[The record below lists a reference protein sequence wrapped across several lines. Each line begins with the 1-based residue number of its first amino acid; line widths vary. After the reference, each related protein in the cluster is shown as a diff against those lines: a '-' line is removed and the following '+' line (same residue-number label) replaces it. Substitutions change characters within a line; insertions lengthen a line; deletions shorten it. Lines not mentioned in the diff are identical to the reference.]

1 MTQFTVFLPPR
12 SFSHHSFSVQLA
24 FMRTSL
30 RCLHC
35 HQTLETD
42 MNSSNLKKTITGV
55 GIAVLLA
62 SGTATAHQSDR
73 GHRSAHAPVRHHVS
87 HNHQANR
94 YAWTPRQVFR
104 YLNWQQ
110 TKERKSHG
118 RMVRKHQRKHVNA
131 HRYHRASVSRQAY
144 KQGYR
149 DAKKQSRKAAY
160 RHQRKAHNRGFDIA
174 QYDRKYD
181 RKHDGRRN
189 DRRNDRRRDG

>member
-1 MTQFTVFLPPR
+1 MTHFTVFRPRR
-12 SFSHHSFSVQLA
+12 SFSHRSFSVQLA

-30 RCLHC
+30 RCHHC

-62 SGTATAHQSDR
+62 SGTAAAHQSDR
-73 GHRSAHAPVRHHVS
+73 GHRYADTPVRHHVS
-87 HNHQANR
+87 HNHNANR

-104 YLNWQQ
+104 YLQWEQA
-110 TKERKSHG
+110 KERKSH
-118 RMVRKHQRKHVNA
+118 RRAVRKHQRRHVNA
-131 HRYHRASVSRQAY
+131 HRYNRASVSRQAY

-149 DAKKQSRKAAY
+149 DAKKQSRKVAY
-160 RHQRKAHNRGFDIA
+160 KHQRKVHNRGFDIA
-174 QYDRKYD
+174 KNDRKHD

-189 DRRNDRRRDG
+189 DRRRDG